1 MKNLSKLLVCLLI
14 AVGTTSCWILTDQPR
29 GGGPFGGGFVA
40 TTPDFRVELMEC
52 IGNHSA
58 QTASVTIMVTNRNA
72 NQRAWIGGS
81 SQTYAIDDQGLTSR
95 PHSSAG
101 VSTELPTGVPVRVTI
116 ERIGPLFN
124 TRTLRHLQIS
134 IGNSEQNRVT
144 FKNVP
149 IVWE

>member
-1 MKNLSKLLVCLLI
+1 MKNLSKLLVCLFL

-29 GGGPFGGGFVA
+29 GGGPFGSSLVT
-40 TTPDFRVELMEC
+40 TTPDFRVELVEC

-58 QTASVTIMVTNRNA
+58 QSVRVTLIVTNRKA
-72 NQRAWIGGS
+72 NQRAWIGS
-81 SQTYAIDDQGLTSR
+81 SSHSYAIDDQGRTSR

-116 ERIGPLFN
+116 ERFEPVFH
-124 TRTLRHLQIS
+124 TMMFRHLQIS
-134 IGNSEQNRVT
+134 IGNSETNRVV

-149 IVWE
+149 ITWE